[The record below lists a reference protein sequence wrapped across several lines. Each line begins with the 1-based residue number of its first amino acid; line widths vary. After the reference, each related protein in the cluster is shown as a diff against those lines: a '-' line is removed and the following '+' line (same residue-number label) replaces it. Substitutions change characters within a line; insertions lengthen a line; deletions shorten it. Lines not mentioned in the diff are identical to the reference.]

1 MTRKIVYPDGDEH
14 STEILTGER
23 LARLESLGSIEI
35 YGDERHDD
43 DSLVERLAGANAAI
57 SGWGMSNQ
65 VLAALPDLEVISF
78 TGLGASTFIDIAEAE
93 RLGITVTHTLSAAE
107 TIAEHALGLMLDSAR
122 NLARLDR
129 DIRNGTWNT
138 TTLGM
143 DLRNK
148 TLGMIGFGRIAEA
161 LTPMVQALGMKVIVW
176 TRNPDAERARQHG
189 IEFTDLDQ
197 LLATSDV
204 LSLHLLSTPQT
215 DGLLDAERL
224 RSIKP
229 GAVLV
234 NTARSSLLDEAVLA
248 ELLESGH
255 IRAAGLDVFDD
266 EPIAPDHPFKKLDNV
281 VMTPHVAYNTPE
293 ALLEMYDTAIG
304 NLVDYYA
311 GEPRNV
317 AGAG

>member
-1 MTRKIVYPDGDEH
+1 MARKIVYPDGDEH
-14 STEILTGER
+14 SAEILTGAR
-23 LARLESLGSIEI
+23 LARLENLGNIEI
-35 YGDERHDD
+35 YSDERHDD
-43 DSLVERLAGANAAI
+43 DSLIERLAGASAAI
-57 SGWGMSNQ
+57 SGWGMSNR
-65 VLAALPDLEVISF
+65 VLAELPDLEIISF
-78 TGLGASTFIDIAEAE
+78 TGLGASTFIDIAEAA
-93 RLGITVTHTLSAAE
+93 RHGITVTHTLSAAE

-122 NLARLDR
+122 NIARLDR

-148 TLGMIGFGRIAEA
+148 TVGLIGFGRIAEA
-161 LTPMVQALGMKVIVW
+161 LTPMLQALGMKVIVW
-176 TRNPDAERARQHG
+176 TRNPDAERARRHG

-224 RSIKP
+224 RSIKA

-248 ELLESGH
+248 ELLQSGH

-266 EPIAPDHPFKKLDNV
+266 EPIAADHPFKKLDNV
-281 VMTPHVAYNTPE
+281 VMTPHIAYNTPE

-317 AGAG
+317 AAAG